1 MACGRMD
8 AYLERG
14 LKPWDF
20 AAGILLVE
28 EAGGQ
33 VRDYQGNPL
42 IPTQPSDMFAHNGPI
57 GARIAEAV
65 SLEF

>member
-1 MACGRMD
+1 M
-8 AYLERG
+8 
-14 LKPWDF
+14 
-20 AAGILLVE
+20 E

-57 GARIAEAV
+57 GTRIAEAV

>member
-1 MACGRMD
+1 MAAAFQIIVCYFM
-8 AYLERG
+8 AH
-14 LKPWDF
+14 F